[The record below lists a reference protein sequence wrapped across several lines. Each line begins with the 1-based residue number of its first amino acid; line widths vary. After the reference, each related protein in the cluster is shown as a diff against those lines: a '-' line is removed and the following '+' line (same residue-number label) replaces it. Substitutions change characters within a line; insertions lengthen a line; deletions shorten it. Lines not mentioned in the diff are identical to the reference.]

1 MTPLRER
8 VHVIQGESWGREVT
22 GVTRRDTITGESAR
36 DTGRV
41 MGAGE
46 GHGDGR

>member
-8 VHVIQGESWGREVT
+8 MHVIQGGSGGREVT
-22 GVTRRDTITGESAR
+22 GVTRRDTIMGENAR

-41 MGAGE
+41 MGTG
-46 GHGDGR
+46 GDWGDQA